1 MNDNE
6 HKGGAAK
13 AVGPVIL
20 SGLLAQ
26 VGAVCPALEP
36 GRDSS
41 REVTVGRRDAWAWT
55 HPAATAQPNLSRPA
69 WFAHPLLPLAG
80 TMQGVP
86 VAAGR

>member
-26 VGAVCPALEP
+26 VGAVCQALEP